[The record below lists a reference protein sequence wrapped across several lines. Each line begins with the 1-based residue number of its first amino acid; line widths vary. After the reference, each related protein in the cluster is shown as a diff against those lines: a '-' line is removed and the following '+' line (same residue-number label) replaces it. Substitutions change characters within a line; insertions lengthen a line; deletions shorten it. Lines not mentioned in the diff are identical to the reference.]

1 MTENQNDQ
9 RNQQSDSKS
18 NQQST
23 ENSSASTQGKSNINV
38 QDTEKG
44 EDIEE
49 VEEETTYQRRPQFRL
64 EEIIKRR
71 YFK

>member
-1 MTENQNDQ
+1 MTENQNEQ

-23 ENSSASTQGKSNINV
+23 QNSSASIQGKSNINI

-49 VEEETTYQRRPQFRL
+49 VEKETTFQRSPQFL
-64 EEIIKRR
+64 LDFILTMCIV
-71 YFK
+71 

>member
-49 VEEETTYQRRPQFRL
+49 ENRRRNNLSKKTAIP
-64 EEIIKRR
+64 IRR
-71 YFK
+71 NH